1 MGSHMH
7 RTRWERGLSGLVVAA
22 ALAGVPALG
31 LADEPAAAGTGGDEM
46 QEQLWLMQQKLERM
60 EDQLDA
66 TNRRLS
72 DAQRQLENM
81 PEPAESAS
89 GLPSGVAGFL
99 SDLEIGG
106 WVAGSYFYNFDDPD
120 GRDLGGF
127 NTGSGN
133 VLAFPFHPDAN
144 SFALDQVWL
153 ELEKAASED
162 SRAGFRL
169 DFVYGKTAGLLSA
182 DFGAGDGLSGND
194 FELYQAYV
202 EYLAPI
208 GPGVTVQFGKFG
220 TLIGAEVA
228 GTRDNFN
235 ITRGHVYNL
244 FQPITHTGVL
254 ASTQPWE
261 GGSFSLGFV
270 NETRSFPAADIDLNK
285 NKAVL
290 WSVGHSLETVSFS
303 LAGVHGDS
311 DSGQGVDTRAGDKET
326 IIDLIIGWE
335 PTNRFSGYINADYI
349 ESENSLLGAADT
361 QGYGIAAAGRYAL
374 TDRMGVSLR
383 GEWVDLDISNNPREL
398 QIFGV
403 TSTVDYSLTANLL
416 ARAEVRYDSVRPGKI
431 EDQFFDS
438 RSSVRGVPG
447 SGQSLVE
454 DDQLVVGAEILYTF

>member
-1 MGSHMH
+1 MGSHVDRM
-7 RTRWERGLSGLVVAA
+7 RWERRLLGLAVAA
-22 ALAGVPALG
+22 ALAGAPALG
-31 LADEPAAAGTGGDEM
+31 LADEPAAAAAGDDEM
-46 QEQLWLMQQKLERM
+46 QEQLWLMQQKLKQM

-72 DAQRQLENM
+72 DAQRQLQNM
-81 PEPAESAS
+81 PEPAAPAT

-99 SDLEIGG
+99 NDLEIGG
-106 WVAGSYFYNFDDPD
+106 WVAGSYLYNFDDPD

-127 NTGSGN
+127 NAGT
-133 VLAFPFHPDAN
+133 VPAFPFHPDSN
-144 SFALDQVWL
+144 SFSLDQVWL
-153 ELEKAASED
+153 ELEKPVSED

-169 DFVYGKTAGLLSA
+169 DFVYGKTAGLLSG

-202 EYLAPI
+202 QYLAPI
-208 GPGVTVQFGKFG
+208 GPGVHVQFGKFG

-244 FQPITHTGVL
+244 FQPITHTGIL
-254 ASTQPWE
+254 ASTEPWE

-311 DSGQGVDTRAGDKET
+311 DSGQGVDTRTGDKET
-326 IIDLIIGWE
+326 IIDLIVGWE
-335 PTNRFSGYINADYI
+335 PSDRFSSYINADYI
-349 ESENSLLGAADT
+349 ESENSNFGADDFD
-361 QGYGIAAAGRYAL
+361 GYGVAVAGRYAL
-374 TDRMGVSLR
+374 TDRMGFALR
-383 GEWVDLDISNNPREL
+383 GEWVDLDVGASPMDDLEIWGL
-398 QIFGV
+398 TGTI
-403 TSTVDYSLTANLL
+403 DYSLTANLL
-416 ARAEVRYDSVRPGKI
+416 LRAEARYDNANNSGDLEEV
-431 EDQFFDS
+431 FFDS
-438 RSSVRGVPG
+438 TGSPLGG
-447 SGQSLVE
+447 SGVVTDEE
-454 DDQLVVGAEILYTF
+454 DQIVVGAEILYTF